1 MSRVVVGRIVK
12 PFGVRGEVIVAPTG
26 EDPARFSRG
35 ERLYVEPVGDEAL
48 EIRVSRVRTGN
59 VTVSFEG
66 IDDRDEAEQLVGIVL
81 HQEEEKLPSL
91 PDGVFYHFQLI
102 GLSVEREDGTVL
114 GEVVRVHE
122 LPSSDVLEV
131 PLPENSFDALTICY
145 GPRNIVD
152 LPKLW
157 KEMQRLVKPGGQVL
171 SLELTRPPG
180 IMGYFHELY
189 LKFVV
194 PFVGGI
200 VSGDPEA
207 YRYLQKTISGF
218 LSPTEMADSMRE
230 AGLVQVKV
238 VPLSGGI
245 VTIHHARTPLSR

>member
-91 PDGVFYHFQLI
+91 PDGAFYHFQLI

-114 GEVVRVHE
+114 GEVARVHE

-131 PLPENSFDALTICY
+131 RGGDHEWMI
-145 GPRNIVD
+145 PRKDEFVASID
-152 LPKLW
+152 I
-157 KEMQRLVKPGGQVL
+157 EARRIVL
-171 SLELTRPPG
+171 SARDDLLEA
-180 IMGYFHELY
+180 
-189 LKFVV
+189 
-194 PFVGGI
+194 VGQER
-200 VSGDPEA
+200 SGKESRGKIRQRARADARRKALEA
-207 YRYLQKTISGF
+207 
-218 LSPTEMADSMRE
+218 RE
-230 AGLVQVKV
+230 AKREEQRKEEERAEAEREARDLDVDGWNEDLARGRTA
-238 VPLSGGI
+238 PGSGGDES
-245 VTIHHARTPLSR
+245 SR